1 MFNSIINGTLSLSS
15 VSICIIS
22 AIILGMIISF
32 VYMKTTKYSKNF
44 AITIVMLP
52 LLVGVVMMMVNG
64 NLGTSIAILGAFGLV
79 RFRSIPGTSKEI
91 ATVFW
96 TMAVGLAIGM
106 GQIFF
111 AGLITAII
119 AILVF
124 ILSYTKFGESDNKPR
139 ILNIAIPEDL
149 DYDEVFDEI
158 FNKYTKKYELIKV
171 NTADLGSIYE
181 LRYEVVMNNNVKEKD
196 FIDELRVRNG
206 NLKISMHRQKMEE
219 VL

>member
-22 AIILGMIISF
+22 AIILGIIISF

-139 ILNIAIPEDL
+139 ILNVAIPEDL

>member
-52 LLVGVVMMMVNG
+52 LLVGVVMMIVNG

-124 ILSYTKFGESDNKPR
+124 ILSYTKFGESDNIPR
-139 ILNIAIPEDL
+139 ILNVAIPEDL

>member
-1 MFNSIINGTLSLSS
+1 MFNSIINNTLTLSS
-15 VSICIIS
+15 VSVCTIS
-22 AIILGMIISF
+22 AIVLGFIISW

-106 GQIFF
+106 GQILF
-111 AGLITAII
+111 AGLITIII
-119 AILVF
+119 AALVF
-124 ILSYTKFGESDNKPR
+124 VLSFTKFAEDSTSPR

-149 DYDEVFDEI
+149 DYDEVFDKI
-158 FNKYTKKYELIKV
+158 FEKYTKKHELVKV

-181 LRYEVVMNNNVKEKD
+181 LRYEVVMNKDVKEKD
-196 FIDELRVRNG
+196 FIDELRIRNG
-206 NLKISMHRQKMEE
+206 NLKISMHRQKIEE

>member
-139 ILNIAIPEDL
+139 ILNVAIPEDL

>member
-124 ILSYTKFGESDNKPR
+124 ILSYTKFGESDNIPR
-139 ILNIAIPEDL
+139 ILNVAIPEDL